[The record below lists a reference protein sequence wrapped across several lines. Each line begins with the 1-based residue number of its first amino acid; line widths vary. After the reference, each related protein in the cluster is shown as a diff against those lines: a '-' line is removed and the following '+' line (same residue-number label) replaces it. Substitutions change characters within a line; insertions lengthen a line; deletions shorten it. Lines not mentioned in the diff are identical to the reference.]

1 MLLEQNDCGENGEPG
16 EQVVNGDTGFLR
28 AFHMDGA
35 GTCVTSLLLELDDGR
50 RIRYPG
56 KEIDALGLAYA
67 LTVHAAQGSEYD
79 VVIFICTN
87 GSPGFVHR
95 GIVYTAFS
103 RARLK
108 LLVYGDDAVVRAL
121 VARDIPARNSCLVER
136 TMNAMRRLQ
145 KAGGTGRAAA

>member
-1 MLLEQNDCGENGEPG
+1 
-16 EQVVNGDTGFLR
+16 
-28 AFHMDGA
+28 
-35 GTCVTSLLLELDDGR
+35 
-50 RIRYPG
+50 
-56 KEIDALGLAYA
+56 
-67 LTVHAAQGSEYD
+67 

-121 VARDIPARNSCLVER
+121 VARDVPVRNSCLVER

-145 KAGGTGRAAA
+145 KAGGVDRAAA